1 MYDYKKSTWLNPN
14 IEYLFN
20 ADIVEY
26 DMKDGGFSLIKQFN
40 LLPNDKIGELE
51 RIDKGIT
58 RHIEIGKLQRDDK
71 EFSKALNDKF
81 AEVRKIFIMMNGIV
95 DNDIISVKK
104 DAIFTTKHCRYV
116 NFGKVHFANKHH
128 YTSYI
133 RFPNINNIEIYYG
146 DNNIDIKG
154 MSDLAVNSHR
164 LYLIE
169 FLKRVIDMIENKDA
183 RLKRYL
189 YNFISNYKFNKL
201 ESETFYL
208 EFNNKSRDYDVLFN
222 YKNLLIPIIQIV
234 QREVYK

>member
-20 ADIVEY
+20 ADIIEY

-40 LLPNDKIGELE
+40 LLPQEKIKELE
-51 RIDKGIT
+51 RIDKGIM
-58 RHIEIGKLQRDDK
+58 RHIEVGKLQRENK
-71 EFSKALNDKF
+71 EFSKSLNDKF
-81 AEVRKIFIMMNGIV
+81 AEVRRIFITSNGLT

-104 DAIFTTKHCRYV
+104 DAIFTTKPCKRV
-116 NFGKVHFANKHH
+116 NFGKVHFADKNH

-146 DNNIDIKG
+146 DNGIDIKG
-154 MSDLAVNSHR
+154 MGDIAVNTHR

-169 FLKRVIDMIENKDA
+169 FLKNTINMIENKDA
-183 RLKRYL
+183 RTKRYVCK
-189 YNFISNYKFNKL
+189 FISDYKFNNL
-201 ESETFYL
+201 GSETYYL
-208 EFNNKSRDYDVLFN
+208 EFNNKSRDFNALFN

-234 QREVYK
+234 QREVQ

>member
-20 ADIVEY
+20 ADIIEY

-40 LLPNDKIGELE
+40 LLPQEKIKELE
-51 RIDKGIT
+51 RIDKGIM
-58 RHIEIGKLQRDDK
+58 RHIEVGKLQRENK

-81 AEVRKIFIMMNGIV
+81 AEVRRIFIASNELT

-104 DAIFTTKHCRYV
+104 DAIFTTKTCKRV
-116 NFGKVHFANKHH
+116 NFGKVHFADKNH

-146 DNNIDIKG
+146 DNGIDVKG
-154 MSDLAVNSHR
+154 MGDIAVNTHR

-169 FLKRVIDMIENKDA
+169 FLKKTIDMIENKDP
-183 RLKRYL
+183 RVKRYICK
-189 YNFISNYKFNKL
+189 FISDYKFNNL
-201 ESETFYL
+201 GSETYYL
-208 EFNNKSRDYDVLFN
+208 EFNNKSRDFNALFN
-222 YKNLLIPIIQIV
+222 YKNLLIPIVQIV
-234 QREVYK
+234 QREVQ

>member
-26 DMKDGGFSLIKQFN
+26 DMKDGGFSLIKQFD
-40 LLPNDKIGELE
+40 LLPNDKIRDLE
-51 RIDKGIT
+51 RIDKGIA

-71 EFSKALNDKF
+71 EFSKALNNKF
-81 AEVRKIFIMMNGIV
+81 AEVRKIFITMNGIV

-116 NFGKVHFANKHH
+116 NFDKVHFANKHH

-154 MSDLAVNSHR
+154 MSDLAANCHR

-169 FLKRVIDMIENKDA
+169 FLKRVINMIENKDA

-208 EFNNKSRDYDVLFN
+208 EFNNKSRDYDVLYN

-234 QREVYK
+234 QREV

>member
-20 ADIVEY
+20 ADIIEY

-40 LLPNDKIGELE
+40 LLPQEKIKELE
-51 RIDKGIT
+51 RIDKGIM
-58 RHIEIGKLQRDDK
+58 RHIEVGKLQRENK

-81 AEVRKIFIMMNGIV
+81 AEVRRIFIASNEIT

-104 DAIFTTKHCRYV
+104 DAIFTTKPCKRV
-116 NFGKVHFANKHH
+116 NFGKVHFADKNH

-146 DNNIDIKG
+146 DNGIDVKG
-154 MSDLAVNSHR
+154 MGDIAVNTHR

-169 FLKRVIDMIENKDA
+169 FLKKTIDMIENKDP
-183 RLKRYL
+183 RVKRYICK
-189 YNFISNYKFNKL
+189 FISDYKFNNL
-201 ESETFYL
+201 GSETYYL
-208 EFNNKSRDYDVLFN
+208 EFNNKSRDFNALFN
-222 YKNLLIPIIQIV
+222 YKNLLIPIVQIV
-234 QREVYK
+234 QREVQ

>member
-20 ADIVEY
+20 ADIIEY

-40 LLPNDKIGELE
+40 LLPQEKIKELE
-51 RIDKGIT
+51 RIDKGIM
-58 RHIEIGKLQRDDK
+58 RHIEVGKLQRENK

-81 AEVRKIFIMMNGIV
+81 AEVRRIFIASNELT

-104 DAIFTTKHCRYV
+104 DAIFTTKPCKRV
-116 NFGKVHFANKHH
+116 NFGKVHFADKNH

-146 DNNIDIKG
+146 DNGIDIKG
-154 MSDLAVNSHR
+154 MGDIAVNTHR

-169 FLKRVIDMIENKDA
+169 FLKKTIDMIENKDP
-183 RLKRYL
+183 RVKRYICK
-189 YNFISNYKFNKL
+189 FISDYKFNNL
-201 ESETFYL
+201 GSETYYL
-208 EFNNKSRDYDVLFN
+208 EFNNKSRDFNALFN
-222 YKNLLIPIIQIV
+222 YKNLLIPIVQIV
-234 QREVYK
+234 QREVQ